1 VTDFLPFL
9 GDVLAGIASTDAAE
23 QRRRFDRLMQVGA
36 QSAWDA
42 ARAQVD
48 EELKKELGRSD
59 RIAQGVSLYELDL
72 RLATSVSLARAG
84 GGSSLAGSIPM
95 QLRIGPDL
103 LIAKST
109 TPTVFGSE
117 FDPKFSVDFGV
128 VIDFDVDVE
137 PERMFLGVRVGS
149 ARLTGKE
156 FSGNPYVDSQNLIAD
171 LAKFFAGTVSP
182 WFGGPDY
189 VAVVESL
196 LGQHDFAGVL
206 NAALQPVNDLLGELA
221 KEGMGTV
228 MALFPDAAVPG
239 GLSAKAVQLDS
250 GGSSGSA
257 ALVVLAQPLAGA
269 GVISGEIR
277 WPSTEGAPELEP
289 PFVGAFTL
297 AASVATGAAVGEF
310 AQPTDVTHLG
320 RFEYANSDG
329 DNVISY
335 VLSGLPTDRP
345 IAVECAANGAIA
357 WSGDAATKIPMVE
370 RNGWTGAVT
379 IHPRTAGVFSHPR
392 PGIQRAGHGAEVEL
406 NPQPIPPGRG
416 IKASRG
422 GSVLET
428 VALNPQ
434 PIPPGRAM
442 RDIQAQTEQAKTGAT
457 RIVSR
462 VGALASRIDP
472 TKLIR
477 AASERE
483 NPTGI
488 GEVDGINFTVHLVE
502 KPR

>member
-1 VTDFLPFL
+1 VTDFLPYL

-128 VIDFDVDVE
+128 VIDFEVDVE

-239 GLSAKAVQLDS
+239 GVVGEGCSARFRGKQWVCCL
-250 GGSSGSA
+250 GGVGA
-257 ALVVLAQPLAGA
+257 TACRCGGDQRRDPLAKHGGGA
-269 GVISGEIR
+269 GV
-277 WPSTEGAPELEP
+277 
-289 PFVGAFTL
+289 
-297 AASVATGAAVGEF
+297 GAAV
-310 AQPTDVTHLG
+310 
-320 RFEYANSDG
+320 
-329 DNVISY
+329 
-335 VLSGLPTDRP
+335 
-345 IAVECAANGAIA
+345 C
-357 WSGDAATKIPMVE
+357 W
-370 RNGWTGAVT
+370 
-379 IHPRTAGVFSHPR
+379 
-392 PGIQRAGHGAEVEL
+392 
-406 NPQPIPPGRG
+406 
-416 IKASRG
+416 
-422 GSVLET
+422 
-428 VALNPQ
+428 
-434 PIPPGRAM
+434 
-442 RDIQAQTEQAKTGAT
+442 
-457 RIVSR
+457 R
-462 VGALASRIDP
+462 VHVV
-472 TKLIR
+472 
-477 AASERE
+477 
-483 NPTGI
+483 GI
-488 GEVDGINFTVHLVE
+488 GCYGC
-502 KPR
+502 RCR